1 MASQL
6 KNSICCF
13 MEKVSLCAMKV
24 LLLLFVTTWN
34 ENGAHAV
41 QGCGSLVNN
50 SLRSPGYPN
59 DYPSKTDCVY
69 LVPIPPGRTMKM
81 FFEDFDVEDSSS
93 CYYDYLKISNEHGY
107 IFGVYCGERTG
118 EAVLVTGDNAVIT
131 FHSDYMGQKRGFLIS
146 FSTFPHV
153 PPNISLPDAAVV
165 RTLPGYRVTFPVT
178 GSPPIHTAIIRN
190 STVLVNTTNTAGI
203 RIFEEGNY
211 TCVATS
217 NYGTDVKEFTASF
230 SHCGPRCSYEWQDYL
245 GNILSCTNVPSPM
258 DVIYCAPTMTE
269 KLTLKSNAI
278 AILPK
283 GVFETLSKLG
293 SLYLQSN
300 AITQLPEG
308 VFTNLKNLR
317 SLYLQSNVISFLPD
331 AVFANLTNLRKLS
344 LSSNAITRLP
354 EKLFA
359 RLTLLRE
366 LYLSSNALKFLP
378 PGVFANLRSL
388 RRMNLSS
395 NSIRNFSDGVFD
407 NLRRLHWLQLSS
419 NEITFLPERIFAT
432 QKGLQMLFLS
442 SNDIQSLPAKLFMNT
457 SSLFY
462 LELSFNKIQHLPH
475 ELFCCTGRLSHLI
488 LQNNRIPLISNE
500 TFTIATGLQYLF
512 LSANQLKTIPFRAF
526 FYLHQVNIIMLS
538 DNPLRTIEP
547 EAFKLGRLSLKMN
560 PLNSDSKAIK
570 LRRGSNEEFA
580 SALLASGFMRIFDN
594 RTRIDTY
601 LPCPLGTFYNSSS
614 EGRQGCIECPPGG
627 FYSDTLGRVAQECK
641 RCPNGSFVPYE
652 LTPGK
657 SVLDCKACPQDV
669 RVAHRMGYS
678 SRSHSPI

>member
-1 MASQL
+1 
-6 KNSICCF
+6 

-269 KLTLKSNAI
+269 KLTFTSSNLSQLPIVKFSKLTSLRTLDLSSNAIKFLPEELFVALTNLELLTLKSNAI

-317 SLYLQSNVISFLPD
+317 SLYLQSNAITAIPDRAFATLTKLWTLYLQSNVISFLPD
-331 AVFANLTNLRKLS
+331 AVFANLTNLRK
-344 LSSNAITRLP
+344 
-354 EKLFA
+354 
-359 RLTLLRE
+359 

-475 ELFCCTGRLSHLI
+475 ELFCCTGRLSHL
-488 LQNNRIPLISNE
+488 
-500 TFTIATGLQYLF
+500 
-512 LSANQLKTIPFRAF
+512 
-526 FYLHQVNIIMLS
+526 
-538 DNPLRTIEP
+538 
-547 EAFKLGRLSLKMN
+547 
-560 PLNSDSKAIK
+560 
-570 LRRGSNEEFA
+570 
-580 SALLASGFMRIFDN
+580 
-594 RTRIDTY
+594 
-601 LPCPLGTFYNSSS
+601 
-614 EGRQGCIECPPGG
+614 
-627 FYSDTLGRVAQECK
+627 
-641 RCPNGSFVPYE
+641 
-652 LTPGK
+652 
-657 SVLDCKACPQDV
+657 
-669 RVAHRMGYS
+669 
-678 SRSHSPI
+678 